1 MGLENLKFLKG
12 GLFENEKNILL
23 KTVMQNCGQYW
34 SQTFPHSYAWLAASL
49 STKRSFLWNQK
60 HFLHPGKKKMRQNQC
75 VILKVHEKKV
85 GHFSEVLRGNEI
97 VQYLETKK
105 NTTRLTKHILES
117 YYKFLLE
124 ASLFVILKRTVYFLW
139 AVKIFSYF

>member
-1 MGLENLKFLKG
+1 
-12 GLFENEKNILL
+12 
-23 KTVMQNCGQYW
+23 
-34 SQTFPHSYAWLAASL
+34 
-49 STKRSFLWNQK
+49 
-60 HFLHPGKKKMRQNQC
+60 MRQNQC

-97 VQYLETKK
+97 VQYLEKKK
-105 NTTRLTKHILES
+105 NTTKLTKHILES